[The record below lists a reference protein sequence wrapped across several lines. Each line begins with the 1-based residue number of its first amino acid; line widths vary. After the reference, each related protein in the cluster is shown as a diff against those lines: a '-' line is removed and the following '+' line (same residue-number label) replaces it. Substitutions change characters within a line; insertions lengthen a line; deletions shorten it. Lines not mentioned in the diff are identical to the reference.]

1 MTNIEVLKSRSLSSL
16 QALHFWV
23 SDSSPVVHAWATSRN
38 HAWPTRSP
46 CSIAGAMVSNGYMTP
61 FMPTGR
67 KVAIYCMYII
77 VVLLNPTSV
86 WSVSLTNFRLSS
98 HLDAPMKNR
107 LSSRQ
112 IHQRNLPSNVKD
124 KEVPQA
130 RLHDHVLKLRPGN
143 WHRKKWLTK
152 KKTWISH
159 PHSRGTPNFLV
170 AWQQVIFPGI
180 YWSWQLP
187 SRSSRNATPEVLKSQ
202 WVYSQVHQW
211 LFLQRCTTT

>member
-1 MTNIEVLKSRSLSSL
+1 MTKHRGFEIQEPFILTSLTL
-16 QALHFWV
+16 LGFWFITRCT
-23 SDSSPVVHAWATSRN
+23 PLWATSRN

-67 KVAIYCMYII
+67 KVATACI
-77 VVLLNPTSV
+77 LLLFFWIQLQSEVFRWQTSV
-86 WSVSLTNFRLSS
+86 CQVILMPPWKIVWVLDKSTKEISLPMSKTKRCLKHGFMTMFWSCAQAIDTGRNDSL
-98 HLDAPMKNR
+98 
-107 LSSRQ
+107 
-112 IHQRNLPSNVKD
+112 
-124 KEVPQA
+124 
-130 RLHDHVLKLRPGN
+130 
-143 WHRKKWLTK
+143 K
-152 KKTWISH
+152 KKPWISH

-211 LFLQRCTTT
+211 LFLQRCTTA

>member
-112 IHQRNLPSNVKD
+112 IHQRNLPSNVKRT
-124 KEVPQA
+124 KRCLKHGFMTMFWSCAQA
-130 RLHDHVLKLRPGN
+130 IDTGRNDSLKRKPEYLTRIHVEPR
-143 WHRKKWLTK
+143 
-152 KKTWISH
+152 IS
-159 PHSRGTPNFLV
+159 
-170 AWQQVIFPGI
+170 
-180 YWSWQLP
+180 
-187 SRSSRNATPEVLKSQ
+187 
-202 WVYSQVHQW
+202 
-211 LFLQRCTTT
+211 